1 MDYICNR
8 DQLSDCDYVLFIAS
22 YRRKTG
28 YAERINPFV
37 TRENEIK
44 IRADSSSE
52 MRRGVLVHCVKNIRK
67 VLLFIRKET

>member
-1 MDYICNR
+1 MAEWITFVTEI
-8 DQLSDCDYVLFIAS
+8 SFPIAITFAS